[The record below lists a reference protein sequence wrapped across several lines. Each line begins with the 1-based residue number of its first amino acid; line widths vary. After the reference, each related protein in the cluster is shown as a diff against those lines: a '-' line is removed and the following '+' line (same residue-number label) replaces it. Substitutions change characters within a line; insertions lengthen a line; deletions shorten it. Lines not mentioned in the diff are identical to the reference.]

1 MTISRHSSDEQHF
14 SLYHTEENLE
24 AAKLLM
30 QRYLPLFSKCK
41 SVLDIGCGPGLFL
54 ELLRE
59 FNPSC
64 NSLGIDIDQS
74 MVERAQERGFAAR
87 CLAVNALSETI
98 KEHFDGIYAGHII
111 EHLTG
116 NEALGFLSFCYSHL
130 NPGGVF
136 LCKTPNWDIPY
147 VRHEGFWLDI
157 THVRPYPAKLLD
169 KVLCDIGF
177 SSVRTFAENEGLHDV
192 VAIGAKH
199 P

>member
-1 MTISRHSSDEQHF
+1 MTSCQHSSDAQSF
-14 SLYHTEENLE
+14 SFYHTEENLT

-30 QRYLPLFSKCK
+30 QRYLPLFLKCK

-54 ELLRE
+54 ELLHE
-59 FNPSC
+59 SNPSC
-64 NSLGIDIDQS
+64 NSLGIDIDQL
-74 MVERAQERGFAAR
+74 MIDRVHERGFRAM
-87 CLAVNALSETI
+87 CVAVSKLSETI
-98 KEHFDGIYAGHII
+98 EEHFDGIYAGHII
-111 EHLTG
+111 EHLGG
-116 NEALGFLSFCYSHL
+116 NDALDFIAFCYSHL

-157 THVRPYPAKLLD
+157 THVRPYPAKLLE
-169 KVLCDIGF
+169 KVLSDIGF
-177 SSVRTFAENEGLHDV
+177 VNVRAFAETDGLHDV